1 MIIAN
6 PIYDVVF
13 KYLMEDTEIARRL
26 LSKIT
31 GENIIEIAVQP
42 HEYVGRSD
50 KFEII
55 ILRLDFKATIKTKE
69 GKRKKVLIELQK
81 GKNSADIM
89 RFRKYSG
96 DNYRKEEGG
105 STNKGENEALPIITI
120 YFLGFRLPNI
130 PTSVLKVNREYV
142 DLITDRQIEAK
153 EEFVEKL
160 THDSFIIQIPRLKRK
175 VRNEIEK
182 VLKVFNQSY
191 NTNGDYKTLEFQDKE
206 FKDDELLQMIA
217 DRLRKAVT
225 EEELLRKIEIE
236 EEIESIIEKH
246 IREKQELAE
255 KNNLLAEKISEK
267 EKALSEKN
275 KALSDKEKEL
285 EELRKLL
292 AEKKKNSRR

>member
-1 MIIAN
+1 MLIAN

-31 GENIIEIAVQP
+31 GEEIIEISVEPQ
-42 HEYVGRSD
+42 EYAGRSD

-81 GKNSADIM
+81 GKNPADIM
-89 RFRKYSG
+89 RFRKHLG
-96 DNYRKEEGG
+96 DNYRKEDTSE
-105 STNKGENEALPIITI
+105 TNKKKKTALPIITI
-120 YFLGFRLPNI
+120 YFLGFRLANVI
-130 PTSVLKVNREYV
+130 TSIMKVNREYI
-142 DLITDRQIEAK
+142 DLITDKKIDAK

-160 THDSFIIQIPRLKRK
+160 THDSYIIQIPRLKKK
-175 VRNEIEK
+175 VRNEIER

-191 NTNGDYKTLEFQDKE
+191 VTDGDKKTLEFSE
-206 FKDDELLQMIA
+206 KDFENDELLQLIA
-217 DRLRKAVT
+217 SRLRKAAT

-236 EEIESIIEKH
+236 EEVENTIEQH

-255 KNNLLAEKISEK
+255 KNNELNE
-267 EKALSEKN
+267 ALSAKDE
-275 KALSDKEKEL
+275 ALSAKD
-285 EELRKLL
+285 EEIERLRKLL
-292 AEKKKNSRR
+292 EKK

>member
-1 MIIAN
+1 MLIAN

-31 GENIIEIAVQP
+31 GEEIIEISVKPQEFA
-42 HEYVGRSD
+42 GRSD
-50 KFEII
+50 KFEVI

-89 RFRKYSG
+89 RFRKYLG
-96 DNYRKEEGG
+96 DNYRKEDTSE
-105 STNKGENEALPIITI
+105 TNKKKKTALPIITI
-120 YFLGFRLPNI
+120 YFLGFRLANVI
-130 PTSVLKVNREYV
+130 TSIMKVNREYI
-142 DLITDRQIEAK
+142 DLITDKKIETK

-160 THDSFIIQIPRLKRK
+160 THDSYIIQIPRLKKK
-175 VRNEIEK
+175 VRNEIER

-191 NTNGDYKTLEFQDKE
+191 VTDGDKKTLEFSE
-206 FKDDELLQMIA
+206 KDFENDELLQLIA
-217 DRLRKAVT
+217 SRLRKAAT

-236 EEIESIIEKH
+236 EEVENTIEQH

-255 KNNLLAEKISEK
+255 KNNELNE
-267 EKALSEKN
+267 ALSAKN
-275 KALSDKEKEL
+275 
-285 EELRKLL
+285 EEIERLRN
-292 AEKKKNSRR
+292 AKKIDSEF

>member
-1 MIIAN
+1 MLLAN

-31 GENIIEIAVQP
+31 GEEIIEISVQP
-42 HEYVGRSD
+42 QEYAGRSD

-89 RFRKYSG
+89 RFRKYLG
-96 DNYRKEEGG
+96 DNYRKEDVSEK
-105 STNKGENEALPIITI
+105 NKKKKEALPIITI
-120 YFLGFRLPNI
+120 YFLGFRLANVI
-130 PTSVLKVNREYV
+130 TSIMKVNREYI
-142 DLITDRQIEAK
+142 DLITDKKIDTK

-160 THDSFIIQIPRLKRK
+160 THDSYVIQIPRLKKK
-175 VRNEIEK
+175 VRNEIER

-191 NTNGDYKTLEFQDKE
+191 MTDGDRKTLEFSE
-206 FKDDELLQMIA
+206 KDFEDDDLLQLIA
-217 DRLRKAVT
+217 KRLRKAAT

-236 EEIESIIEKH
+236 EEVESTIEQH

-255 KNNLLAEKISEK
+255 KNNVLKDTISEK
-267 EKALSEKN
+267 DKALSEK
-275 KALSDKEKEL
+275 DREI

-292 AEKKKNSRR
+292 EEKKKRK

>member
-1 MIIAN
+1 MLLAN

-31 GENIIEIAVQP
+31 GEDIIDISVQP
-42 HEYVGRSD
+42 QEYAGRSD

-55 ILRLDFKATIKTKE
+55 ILRLDFKATVKTKD

-89 RFRKYSG
+89 RFRKYLG
-96 DNYRKEEGG
+96 DNYRKEDV
-105 STNKGENEALPIITI
+105 SENNTKTKEALPIITV
-120 YFLGFRLPNI
+120 YFLGFRLKNVV
-130 PTSVLKVNREYV
+130 TSIMKVNRVYI
-142 DLITDRQIEAK
+142 DLITDKKIETK

-160 THDSFIIQIPRLKRK
+160 THDSFVIQIPRLKRK
-175 VRNEIEK
+175 VRNEIER

-191 NTNGDYKTLEFQDKE
+191 ITDGDKKTLEFSEKDFE
-206 FKDDELLQMIA
+206 DDELLLLIA
-217 DRLRKAVT
+217 GRLRKAAT

-236 EEIESIIEKH
+236 EEVENTIEQH

-255 KNNLLAEKISEK
+255 RLSEK
-267 EKALSEKN
+267 EKTISEKN
-275 KALSDKEKEL
+275 KTISEKDL
-285 EELRKLL
+285 LIEELKRQL
-292 AEKKKNSRR
+292 EKSK

>member
-1 MIIAN
+1 MLLAN

-31 GENIIEIAVQP
+31 GEEIIEISVQP
-42 HEYVGRSD
+42 QEYAGRSD

-89 RFRKYSG
+89 RFRKYLG
-96 DNYRKEEGG
+96 DNYRKEDVSEK
-105 STNKGENEALPIITI
+105 NKKKKEALPIITI
-120 YFLGFRLPNI
+120 YFLGFRLANVI
-130 PTSVLKVNREYV
+130 TSIMKVNREYI
-142 DLITDRQIEAK
+142 DLITDKKIDTK

-160 THDSFIIQIPRLKRK
+160 THDSYVIQIPRLKKK
-175 VRNEIEK
+175 VRNEIER

-191 NTNGDYKTLEFQDKE
+191 MTDGDRKTLEFSE
-206 FKDDELLQMIA
+206 KDFEDDDLLQLIA
-217 DRLRKAVT
+217 KRLRKAAT

-236 EEIESIIEKH
+236 EEVESTIEQH

-255 KNNLLAEKISEK
+255 KNNVLKDTISEK
-267 EKALSEKN
+267 
-275 KALSDKEKEL
+275 DKEI
-285 EELRKLL
+285 EELKKLL
-292 AEKKKNSRR
+292 EEKKKRK